1 MSIEIT
7 FDKLLRTEVF
17 IGNIDARLSDHRR
30 FWTDFVA
37 PFVYSEIDDIFDS
50 QGDGTW
56 ADLDPRYAARKAV
69 THPGKGILRRDDT
82 YFDAA
87 TGPNAPGSLLQVSP
101 LEMVIGVDGGYFESQ
116 FGVNYPALH
125 EGGNS
130 KTNLPQRSVY
140 GLIPRGEGFEERLG
154 QLGEKWQREEIAILE
169 RSLNGA

>member
-1 MSIEIT
+1 MFDIRVDGVSGIEI
-7 FDKLLRTEVF
+7 LLH
-17 IGNIDARLSDHRR
+17 GLDARLSDLSR

-37 PFVYSEIDDIFDS
+37 PFVYSETDDIFDS

-87 TGPNAPGSLLQVSP
+87 TGPNAPGSFLQVSP
-101 LEMVIGVDGGYFESQ
+101 LELVIGVDGGYFEAQ